1 MLSLKPTL
9 RSSPMPEK
17 NPSADKPMKI
27 GELAARSGVAPS
39 TIRFYE
45 ASGLLPAATRGI
57 NGYRLY
63 SQDALRQ
70 LLIIQTAQRLGFPL
84 DAVRGSL
91 ASGAGVPHELILQKL
106 QDRLTEIDTMQAAL
120 AAQRQQVASML
131 ATLQQSWAAGECL
144 ELEVLAQPLAA
155 LPSSLSK
162 RRKGQAGG

>member
-1 MLSLKPTL
+1 MVYASLSKYEETFAWLEKSFEDSNDVLPT
-9 RSSPMPEK
+9 
-17 NPSADKPMKI
+17 I
-27 GELAARSGVAPS
+27 Q
-39 TIRFYE
+39 
-45 ASGLLPAATRGI
+45 LLPVFDPIRADSRYARI
-57 NGYRLY
+57 V
-63 SQDALRQ
+63 
-70 LLIIQTAQRLGFPL
+70 QRLGFPL

-155 LPSSLSK
+155 LPSSVSK